1 MWIEGCL
8 FICMICLF
16 LFLVIHLN
24 SFLFIGKSHKA
35 FVVWVLQIGQTST
48 PLQFVWILRA
58 AIKFRKVQVM
68 RGKTTHS
75 LTPSEPNQGFSASNH
90 RSYSRALCFLIWRKF
105 NIIMIKN
112 YNNNRKCAEI
122 KLTFSRVFLFLRG
135 AITLARATFQT
146 IPNRSNLSKSAR
158 VGHLST
164 QITVFQLSSN
174 GRFFFTNLDHQ
185 CVFADH
191 CVYESIMT
199 YGHDLGKIMGRK
211 QRIRNSH
218 FGKRILP

>member
-24 SFLFIGKSHKA
+24 SFLFIGKIHKA

-90 RSYSRALCFLIWRKF
+90 RSYSRALCFLIWRKL
-105 NIIMIKN
+105 
-112 YNNNRKCAEI
+112 NRKCPEI

-174 GRFFFTNLDHQ
+174 GVFFYQLGRSTSVSLWTIVFTNPSWHMDMILIKLWG
-185 CVFADH
+185 
-191 CVYESIMT
+191 ESMG
-199 YGHDLGKIMGRK
+199 YKILILAQVKEFFHKICHRK
-211 QRIRNSH
+211 
-218 FGKRILP
+218 